1 MRLSAACLLL
11 LGLVA
16 CTAANTNAPA
26 DEAHSGAPLPF
37 IEDDYSRALA
47 EAKTKG
53 VPLFVDVWAPWCH
66 TCRSMKAYVLSDKA
80 LARHAGRFVWLE
92 VNTDLTSNAAFQEK
106 YPVEFWP
113 TLYVI
118 DPRQEKALLRF
129 AGSATV
135 AQLEK
140 LFEDGERAYKG
151 GVTGAEALLA
161 RGDALYGEGR
171 SAEAAETLAEAL
183 AEAPADWSRR
193 GRAVESLLTAM
204 YGAKQYE
211 SCARKALEELP
222 RTPRSLSW
230 ANGALV
236 GLSCALALPA
246 DHAASQSLRGA
257 TEAKVAEA
265 LAPPVIDMA
274 ADDRSGLYEVRV
286 EAREAE
292 KDEAGVKALSEE
304 WLKYLEAEA
313 AKAPNPDA
321 RSVFD
326 SHRMVAAMKLGTP
339 ARVIP
344 AIEQS
349 EKDLPQDYNPPARL
363 ATLYRLQGRLDD
375 ALAASDRALARV
387 QGSRRLTVLS
397 GRADLHLARKD
408 SAAAVKT
415 LEEALTFAKTLPA
428 SQVSP
433 RVVTGLEKKL
443 ADLRQ
448 TSAQPQSQAA
458 PK

>member
-1 MRLSAACLLL
+1 MRLLAACLLL
-11 LGLVA
+11 SGLVA

-26 DEAHSGAPLPF
+26 AAASHAKGPLPF
-37 IEDDYSRALA
+37 IEDDYARALA
-47 EAKTKG
+47 EAQAKG
-53 VPLFVDVWAPWCH
+53 LPLFVDVWAPWCH
-66 TCRSMKAYVLSDKA
+66 TCRSMKAYVLSDA
-80 LARHAGRFVWLE
+80 SLARHADRFVWLE

-161 RGDALYGEGR
+161 RGDALYAEGR
-171 SAEAAETLAEAL
+171 SAEAAETLVEAL

-204 YGAKQYE
+204 YGAKQHE
-211 SCARKALEELP
+211 ACAHKALEELP
-222 RTPRSLSW
+222 KTPRSLSW
-230 ANGALV
+230 ANGALLGMYCV
-236 GLSCALALPA
+236 LSLPE
-246 DHAASQSLRGA
+246 DHAAGAELRGGL
-257 TEAKVAEA
+257 EAKVAEA
-265 LAPPVIDMA
+265 LAPPAIEMS

-286 EAREAE
+286 QAREVA
-292 KDEAGVKALSEE
+292 KDTAAVKALSEE
-304 WLKYLEAEA
+304 WLTFLEAEA
-313 AKAPNPDA
+313 AKAPNPQA
-321 RSVFD
+321 RTVFD
-326 SHRMVAAMKLGTP
+326 SHRMLAAMKLETP
-339 ARVIP
+339 ARAIP
-344 AIEQS
+344 ALEQS

-363 ATLYRLQGRLDD
+363 ATLYRLVGRLDD

-387 QGSRRLTVLS
+387 QGARRLSVLS
-397 GRADLHLARKD
+397 GRADILVARQD
-408 SAAAVKT
+408 TASAVKT
-415 LEEALTFAKTLPA
+415 LEEAITFAKSLPA

-433 RVVTGLEKKL
+433 RTVAGLEKKL
-443 ADLRQ
+443 SGLQA
-448 TSAQPQSQAA
+448 SAR
-458 PK
+458 

>member
-1 MRLSAACLLL
+1 MRLLAACLLL
-11 LGLVA
+11 SSGLVA
-16 CTAANTNAPA
+16 CTAANTHVPA
-26 DEAHSGAPLPF
+26 ADASHAKGPLPF
-37 IEDDYSRALA
+37 IQDDYTRALA
-47 EAKTKG
+47 EAQAKG

-66 TCRSMKAYVLSDKA
+66 TCRSMKAYVLSDTA
-80 LARHAGRFVWLE
+80 LARHADRFVWLE

-161 RGDALYGEGR
+161 RGDALYAEGR

-183 AEAPADWSRR
+183 TEAPADWSRR

-204 YGAKQYE
+204 YGAKQHE
-211 SCARKALEELP
+211 ACARKALEELP

-230 ANGALV
+230 ANGALLGMYCV
-236 GLSCALALPA
+236 LSLPE
-246 DHAASQSLRGA
+246 DHAAGTELREGL
-257 TEAKVAEA
+257 EAKVAEA
-265 LAPPVIDMA
+265 LAPPAIEMS

-286 EAREAE
+286 QAREVA
-292 KDEAGVKALSEE
+292 KDTAAVKALSEE
-304 WLKYLEAEA
+304 WLAFLEAEA
-313 AKAPNPDA
+313 AKAPDPQA
-321 RSVFD
+321 RTVFD
-326 SHRMVAAMKLGTP
+326 SHRMLAAMKLETP
-339 ARVIP
+339 ARAIP

-363 ATLYRLQGRLDD
+363 STLYRLVGRLDD

-387 QGSRRLTVLS
+387 QGARRLSVLS
-397 GRADLHLARKD
+397 GRADILVARKD
-408 SAAAVKT
+408 TAAAVKT
-415 LEEALTFAKTLPA
+415 LEEAIVFAKTLPA

-433 RVVTGLEKKL
+433 RQVAGLEKKL
-443 ADLRQ
+443 SGLQA
-448 TSAQPQSQAA
+448 SAQ
-458 PK
+458 